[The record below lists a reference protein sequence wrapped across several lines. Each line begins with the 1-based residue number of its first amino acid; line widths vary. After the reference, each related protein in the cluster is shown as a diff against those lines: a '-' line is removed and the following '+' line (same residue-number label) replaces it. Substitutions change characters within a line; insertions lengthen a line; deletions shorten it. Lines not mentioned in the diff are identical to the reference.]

1 MIRAKNVYAHR
12 SKTFPLPYL
21 SATACAAGGDD
32 RRKEAKRLLSRL
44 RLWAILKS
52 ETTSKLC
59 FKLRTKKTR
68 ILQNLQLARRFR
80 NSSSHESS
88 SRSRGGVRTFKMSPV
103 DQEPEEKVLPETLPD
118 APWKKIQQNTFTR
131 WVNQHLS
138 CVELRIENLA
148 TDFHDGLR
156 LIRLVE
162 VLATRAI
169 GRYSKKVSFRSQKL
183 ENCSLALKF
192 LECEEE
198 VKLVNIDSSDIVDE
212 NLKLIMGLIW
222 TLIQH
227 YSISMPVWTDD
238 AKCKNKN
245 ASDSPRQR
253 LLAWIKAHVPEDV
266 PVTNFST
273 DWNDGV
279 ALGALVE
286 TCYGPLIH
294 LDWRNFDPRNAQENT
309 TTVMNIAAEKLEVAP
324 LINPEELINPNV
336 DEQSVMTYLS
346 QFPRSYAA
354 YIEKKRKEEEERL
367 AYLEK
372 MEHDIEIQREMAEA
386 ERIRTAKLEEQ
397 ERLRKQVEKEETERR
412 RMAAEEARRQEE
424 EAKMERLR
432 IDREIQMELERR
444 EREKEAEEARFEE
457 EKRRFEEAEERA
469 KLAREEVITDS
480 HTDVDT
486 TWDVSWCGPKDK
498 SDIFEV
504 LEHESELP
512 YSELVEQP
520 DAPCAC
526 NGEPYKCCSDE
537 AQCTNGEGEE
547 VLNGSAGILERK
559 GEMGSDDD
567 TEQQLNG
574 DQHRIPNHLRCFAE
588 GPGLK
593 HAFVDEPTWF
603 EVNTQGADRA
613 GHLQFKLRGPHE
625 SQTSVKDHADGCCTF
640 EYTALTPGEY
650 IIDILYADVNENN
663 EELAPQHIPG
673 SPFYVNVANNP
684 DCLPI
689 IEEPKDE
696 NALMTFGSN
705 NGLAFEPNQENDC
718 HELDQYSLIRQNGSE
733 NKQGA
738 YEVAVLVNII
748 ESLSVQDLAPV
759 VTMPSGAHSKNA
771 EIIDN
776 HDGTVLVKYQ
786 PSQQGKHELTIQH
799 NGHNLKGAPI
809 VFYVDDI
816 KNGFITVYGP
826 GLQYAVVGE
835 PAAFTVCAAGG
846 VKTDLV
852 VSIEG
857 NGKANVQS
865 HDNKDGTCSVTWVPP
880 VPGEYLISVK
890 IAGKLVKGGPFK
902 VLVAGEGHKRA
913 HLSVGSTSEVSL
925 NIVEPT
931 LKGISA
937 SIKSPHGIEEPCF
950 IRHIDGTHIGVSFTP
965 REVGEHLINVKKDG
979 RLLPKCP
986 FRIKVDKSQ
995 VGDASKVVCSGPGI
1009 SNATSQA
1016 FNEITVDT
1024 TKAGYGGLS
1033 VSVEGPSKAEII
1045 CKEAKNGIVKIA
1057 YKPSEPGV
1065 YAVAVKFADNHVKD
1079 SPFNVNCT
1087 GKSAGAVTDTATRQC
1102 TQAPISLPEQ
1112 EAVLYAKLPHTN
1124 PMDMSAKVMVPSG
1137 RSEDIEMRDLGEN
1150 FYQLKFVPKV
1160 EGLHVVSILHK
1171 EQHANGSPYQYTIG
1185 SFTEGGAHKVRAG
1198 GMGLVRGETVHPQS
1212 FNIFTREAGAGKLNV
1227 TMEGPSKAIMEYK
1240 DHKNG
1245 NCHLEYKVQKPGEYV
1260 VAVKFNDQ
1268 HIPDSPFKVF
1278 IAPSTG
1284 EARKLEL
1291 ASFPD
1296 MGLPVGKACTFTV
1309 LTHRA
1314 RGHLEAKVV
1323 SPSNNVETIDIVP
1336 IDEGESYA
1344 MRFIPHEPGNHYVH
1358 VTLDG
1363 APMRDSPFRIRVG
1376 GKDSSDPTAISA
1388 SGDGL
1393 KTGQT
1398 GQKCEFII
1406 NTCNAGAG
1414 PLQVQIDGPS
1424 KVTLDAYE
1432 LDTGYKARYTPMAP
1446 GDYFASVKY
1455 AGIHIPGSPFKIK
1468 VTGSAVGGSGFNESS
1483 MVKIDAVA
1491 KTSKGTVAQAPTY
1504 KGDASK
1510 VSAKGAGLK
1519 KFFPGRPAMFTIDT
1533 AMAGPNLLFVGV
1545 VTTKGPCEEVIV
1557 KHHGQGSYIVNY
1569 KIHERTKGFIF
1580 VKYGNDQIPG
1590 SPFAVEP

>member
-1 MIRAKNVYAHR
+1 MSRAA
-12 SKTFPLPYL
+12 
-21 SATACAAGGDD
+21 D
-32 RRKEAKRLLSRL
+32 E
-44 RLWAILKS
+44 
-52 ETTSKLC
+52 
-59 FKLRTKKTR
+59 
-68 ILQNLQLARRFR
+68 
-80 NSSSHESS
+80 ESTE
-88 SRSRGGVRTFKMSPV
+88 R
-103 DQEPEEKVLPETLPD
+103 VLPETLPD
-118 APWKKIQQNTFTR
+118 AAWKKIQQNTFTR
-131 WVNQHLS
+131 WVNQHLA
-138 CVELRIENLA
+138 CVELGIHDLA
-148 TDFHDGLR
+148 TDFNDGLR

-162 VLATRAI
+162 VLSTRSL
-169 GRYSKKVSFRSQKL
+169 GRYNKKVSFRSQQL
-183 ENCSLALKF
+183 ENCALALKF
-192 LECEEE
+192 LDGED

-227 YSISMPVWTDD
+227 YSISMPMWNDEKELKTP
-238 AKCKNKN
+238 N
-245 ASDSPRQR
+245 SPTSSPRQR

-266 PVTNFST
+266 PVTNFNT

-279 ALGALVE
+279 ALGALVD
-286 TCYGPLIH
+286 TCCQSMTDIN
-294 LDWRNFDPRNAQENT
+294 WRLFEPRD
-309 TTVMNIAAEKLEVAP
+309 AEKNTALVMKMAYDKLQISP
-324 LINPEELINPNV
+324 LINPEEIINPNV

-346 QFPRSYAA
+346 QFPRAYAA
-354 YIEKKRKEEEERL
+354 YIERKRREAEDEQARRALIAEEEIRIRESNEALRIAEEERQKRDVGELMRQYEQALHELSELEVRFVKNMGETKKEQL
-367 AYLEK
+367 ALAEHIEFLRCLLSDNHAFTQEEIEDMQRKRELLSQELQNRLFEFEEEMLLEK
-372 MEHDIEIQREMAEA
+372 KRIADEEKQKREALKTEYENELEQLSSLHGQVVGKEECEAFVEHIDFLRYLLLDNFVIAPTAEEIAIMQQKREKLLQVLQNRVLDFEQGKEDELQKNHLNQDEIVTSTHIDVEDQFSVMQNPNS
-386 ERIRTAKLEEQ
+386 TKLERE
-397 ERLRKQVEKEETERR
+397 EELTTSPFVKEIMSDLKARLSSASESDDDSRQLKRVGEMQTDSQPKLDVEKEERT
-412 RMAAEEARRQEE
+412 
-424 EAKMERLR
+424 
-432 IDREIQMELERR
+432 
-444 EREKEAEEARFEE
+444 
-457 EKRRFEEAEERA
+457 
-469 KLAREEVITDS
+469 
-480 HTDVDT
+480 
-486 TWDVSWCGPKDK
+486 
-498 SDIFEV
+498 
-504 LEHESELP
+504 
-512 YSELVEQP
+512 
-520 DAPCAC
+520 
-526 NGEPYKCCSDE
+526 
-537 AQCTNGEGEE
+537 
-547 VLNGSAGILERK
+547 
-559 GEMGSDDD
+559 
-567 TEQQLNG
+567 
-574 DQHRIPNHLRCFAE
+574 PNHMLCVAE
-588 GPGLK
+588 GPGLTK
-593 HAFVDEPTWF
+593 AVVNVPAWF
-603 EVNTQGADRA
+603 KVNTQECDRK
-613 GHLQFKLRGPHE
+613 GRLQFRMKGPHE
-625 SQTSVKDHADGCCTF
+625 TQCFINDHEDGPCVF
-640 EYTALTPGEY
+640 EYIALSPGQY
-650 IIDILYADVNENN
+650 VIDVLYADVDSDDKEM
-663 EELAPQHIPG
+663 APEHIPG
-673 SPFYVNVANNP
+673 SPFYVDVENGQYRSEGINTNGTSFGT
-684 DCLPI
+684 
-689 IEEPKDE
+689 EPLITDT
-696 NALMTFGSN
+696 A
-705 NGLAFEPNQENDC
+705 AENDQAVKGDSTDL
-718 HELDQYSLIRQNGSE
+718 ERYSFIEQNGSHYT
-733 NKQGA
+733 NG
-738 YEVAVLVNII
+738 YEVAVQVNID
-748 ESLSVQDLAPV
+748 ENVTTEKLTPV
-759 VTMPSGAHSKNA
+759 VTMPSGSQSQNA
-771 EIIDN
+771 QIVDN

-786 PSQQGKHELTIQH
+786 PTQQGKHELTIKH

-846 VKTDLV
+846 IKTDLV

-890 IAGKLVKGGPFK
+890 IAGNLVKGGPFK

-925 NIVEPT
+925 NIVEAS

-937 SIKSPHGIEEPCF
+937 SIKSPLGVEEPCF

-986 FRIKVDKSQ
+986 FRIKVDRSQ
-995 VGDASKVVCSGPGI
+995 VGDASKVVCTGAGI
-1009 SNATSQA
+1009 STATSQS

-1033 VSVEGPSKAEII
+1033 VSVEGPSKAEIV
-1045 CKEAKNGIVKIA
+1045 CKEAKNGVVKIA

-1087 GKSAGAVTDTATRQC
+1087 GKGAGAVCDLASRQC
-1102 TQAPISLPEQ
+1102 VQSPILLPDS
-1112 EAVLYAKLPHTN
+1112 EAVLYAKLPNTN
-1124 PMDMSAKVMVPSG
+1124 PMDMSAKVMCPTG
-1137 RSEDIEMRDLGEN
+1137 RSEDIEMRDLGDC

-1160 EGLHVVSILHK
+1160 EGLHVVSVLHK
-1171 EQHANGSPYQYTIG
+1171 EQHVNGSPYQYTVG
-1185 SFTEGGAHKVRAG
+1185 SFSEGGAHKVRAG

-1212 FNIFTREAGAGKLNV
+1212 FNIFTREAGPGKLSV
-1227 TMEGPSKAIMEYK
+1227 AMEGPSKATMEFK

-1245 NCHLEYKVQKPGEYV
+1245 NCHLQYKVQQPGEYL

-1268 HIPDSPFKVF
+1268 HIPDSPFKIF

-1309 LTHRA
+1309 LTHHA

-1323 SPSNNVETIDIVP
+1323 SPSNTVETIDIVP

-1393 KTGQT
+1393 KNGQT

-1446 GDYFASVKY
+1446 GDYYAAIKY

-1468 VTGSAVGGSGFNESS
+1468 VSGNAVSGGGSGYNESS

-1491 KTSKGTVAQAPTY
+1491 KTSQGTVAQAPTY

-1510 VSAKGAGLK
+1510 VTAKGAGLK

-1545 VTTKGPCEEVIV
+1545 VTTKGPCEEVV
-1557 KHHGQGSYIVNY
+1557 LKHHGQGNYIVNY

-1580 VKYGNDQIPG
+1580 IKYGDEQIPG

>member
-1 MIRAKNVYAHR
+1 MVALSHPDHPDGPFEVPFESVNLRCVQAEVGNTMSR
-12 SKTFPLPYL
+12 PSDEESKE
-21 SATACAAGGDD
+21 
-32 RRKEAKRLLSRL
+32 R
-44 RLWAILKS
+44 
-52 ETTSKLC
+52 
-59 FKLRTKKTR
+59 
-68 ILQNLQLARRFR
+68 
-80 NSSSHESS
+80 
-88 SRSRGGVRTFKMSPV
+88 
-103 DQEPEEKVLPETLPD
+103 VLPETLPD
-118 APWKKIQQNTFTR
+118 AAWKKIQQNTFTR

-138 CVELRIENLA
+138 CVELSIDNLA
-148 TDFHDGLR
+148 CDFNDGLR

-162 VLATRAI
+162 VLSTRSL
-169 GRYSKKVSFRSQKL
+169 GKYNKKVSFRSQKL
-183 ENCSLALKF
+183 ENVSLALKF
-192 LECEEE
+192 LEIDEDI
-198 VKLVNIDSSDIVDE
+198 KLVNIDSSDIVDE
-212 NLKLIMGLIW
+212 NLKLIMGLVW

-227 YSISMPVWTDD
+227 YSISMPVWTDSEK
-238 AKCKNKN
+238 AKDNN
-245 ASDSPRQR
+245 VSNSPRQR
-253 LLAWIKAHVPEDV
+253 LLVWIKAHVPEDV
-266 PVTNFST
+266 PVTNFNT

-279 ALGALVE
+279 ALGALVD
-286 TCYGPLIH
+286 TCCGPLIH
-294 LDWRNFDPRNAQENT
+294 LDWRNFDPRDADSNT
-309 TTVMNIAAEKLEVAP
+309 ALVMKIAADRLNVAP
-324 LINPEELINPNV
+324 LITPEELINPNV

-346 QFPRSYAA
+346 QFPRAYAA
-354 YIEKKRKEEEERL
+354 FIEKKRKEEQDRLVREEIERRESVIAEEMEEQRRLLREAQQQREREEEEQRRLEEEQRLRWEAQEMERL
-367 AYLEK
+367 RL
-372 MEHDIEIQREMAEA
+372 EA
-386 ERIRTAKLEEQ
+386 EEV
-397 ERLRKQVEKEETERR
+397 ERLRKLREEEEIQRLEAERLEMERR
-412 RMAAEEARRQEE
+412 RLEIEEEIRRQEE
-424 EAKMERLR
+424 LENEQRILRQIEEERRLEEERRIEEEHEKERLYQEEVTSATH
-432 IDREIQMELERR
+432 IEVDDESGVS
-444 EREKEAEEARFEE
+444 EKYLQVLQKEE
-457 EKRRFEEAEERA
+457 EHLSIPF
-469 KLAREEVITDS
+469 VHD
-480 HTDVDT
+480 
-486 TWDVSWCGPKDK
+486 
-498 SDIFEV
+498 
-504 LEHESELP
+504 
-512 YSELVEQP
+512 
-520 DAPCAC
+520 
-526 NGEPYKCCSDE
+526 
-537 AQCTNGEGEE
+537 
-547 VLNGSAGILERK
+547 NGSQSLPRTSCDSDSSGICNDASHSKGNDDDWSVLKRQ
-559 GEMGSDDD
+559 GEMPSEQLPSDSQNTDE
-567 TEQQLNG
+567 T
-574 DQHRIPNHLRCFAE
+574 RVPNHLRCYAE

-593 HAFVDEPTWF
+593 HAFVNEPTWF
-603 EVNTQGADRA
+603 EVNTQESDRP
-613 GHLQFKLRGPHE
+613 GHLQFRLKGPHE
-625 SQTSVKDHADGCCTF
+625 TQTSVKDHSDGCCTF
-640 EYTALTPGEY
+640 EYTALSPGQY
-650 IIDILYADVNENN
+650 IIDVLYADVDTNN
-663 EELAPQHIPG
+663 EELEAQHIPG
-673 SPFYVNVANNP
+673 SPFYVDVENGPNGCHYDDSAEKQNGISFANNYLTTS
-684 DCLPI
+684 D
-689 IEEPKDE
+689 
-696 NALMTFGSN
+696 
-705 NGLAFEPNQENDC
+705 
-718 HELDQYSLIRQNGSE
+718 DQADRADASDLERYSFVHQNGSE
-733 NKQGA
+733 KPKNDC
-738 YEVAVLVNII
+738 EVAVLVNLI
-748 ESLSVQDLAPV
+748 ENVSVQDLTPI
-759 VTMPSGAHSKNA
+759 VTMPSGAHTQSA
-771 EIIDN
+771 QIVDN

-786 PSQQGKHELTIQH
+786 PTQQGKHELTIQH

-816 KNGFITVYGP
+816 KSGFITVYGP

-846 VKTDLV
+846 IKADLV

-890 IAGKLVKGGPFK
+890 VAGKLVKGGPFK

-925 NIVEPT
+925 NIIESS

-937 SIKSPHGIEEPCF
+937 SIKSPLGIEEPCF
-950 IRHIDGTHIGVSFTP
+950 IRHIDATHIGVSFTP
-965 REVGEHLINVKKDG
+965 REVGEHLITVKKDG
-979 RLLPKCP
+979 CILPKCP

-1009 SNATSQA
+1009 GSATSQS
-1016 FNEITVDT
+1016 FNEIIVDT

-1065 YAVAVKFADNHVKD
+1065 YAVAVKFADNHVRD
-1079 SPFNVNCT
+1079 SPFNVSCT
-1087 GKSAGAVTDTATRQC
+1087 GKGAGAVSDTTGRKC
-1102 TQAPISLPEQ
+1102 EQAPIVLPDQ
-1112 EAVLYAKLPHTN
+1112 EAVLYAKLPNTN
-1124 PMDMSAKVMVPSG
+1124 PMDMTSKVMLPNG
-1137 RSEDIEMRDLGEN
+1137 RSEDIEMRDLGDC
-1150 FYQLKFVPKV
+1150 FYQLKFVPKE
-1160 EGLHVVSILHK
+1160 EGLHMVSVLHK
-1171 EQHANGSPYQYTIG
+1171 EQHVNGSPYQYTIG
-1185 SFTEGGAHKVRAG
+1185 SFSEGGAHKVRAG
-1198 GMGLVRGETVHPQS
+1198 GMGLVRGETVYPQS

-1227 TMEGPSKAIMEYK
+1227 TIEGPSKAAMDFK

-1245 NCHLEYKVQKPGEYV
+1245 NCHLEYKVQQPGEYV

-1323 SPSNNVETIDIVP
+1323 SPSNTVETIDIVP

-1376 GKDSSDPTAISA
+1376 GKDSSDPTAVHA
-1388 SGDGL
+1388 TGDGL
-1393 KTGQT
+1393 KQGQT

-1406 NTCNAGAG
+1406 NTCNAGAA

-1432 LDTGYKARYTPMAP
+1432 LDTGYKARYTPLAP
-1446 GDYFASVKY
+1446 GDYYASVKY
-1455 AGIHIPGSPFKIK
+1455 AGIHIPGSPFKIH
-1468 VTGSAVGGSGFNESS
+1468 VTGSALGGSGFNESS
-1483 MVKIDAVA
+1483 MVKIDALA

-1510 VSAKGAGLK
+1510 VSVKGAGLK

-1545 VTTKGPCEEVIV
+1545 VTTKGPCEEVLV

-1580 VKYGNDQIPG
+1580 VKYGDEQIPG